1 MPQLTL
7 RFDGSGS
14 ALFNAAGRGSNTCS
28 YFMESTC
35 YAHIQGTKMVF
46 QNSHNINPGFL
57 QTVSAAHRDSL
68 SAFSNACSG
77 KYNTETLTRI
87 LRLYLTALVLN
98 VAFLACVRANKDKAE
113 PGERPGETLASSGRH
128 THSCPH
134 RRPAFPT
141 SPQLPTV
148 RAKPLPAFRSTCYQ
162 NRTSLWQGPL

>member
-1 MPQLTL
+1 
-7 RFDGSGS
+7 
-14 ALFNAAGRGSNTCS
+14 
-28 YFMESTC
+28 
-35 YAHIQGTKMVF
+35 MVF

-98 VAFLACVRANKDKAE
+98 VRFLACVRANKDKAE

-128 THSCPH
+128 SQLPPQEAGLPHLSTATHSQSK
-134 RRPAFPT
+134 T
-141 SPQLPTV
+141 SP
-148 RAKPLPAFRSTCYQ
+148 
-162 NRTSLWQGPL
+162 SLSQYLLSK